1 MKKINVFSIIL
12 CTILLLVFAMIFVGC
27 DFFNAGVNNS
37 NSDGGKPNNSGGTP
51 DCTHTSTRWIT
62 DEEATCTTTGSKHKE
77 CSICGKTL
85 DTESISAK
93 GHDYDETIVSPTE
106 EQQGY
111 TLHQCS
117 RCGNNYKDNFVDPP
131 VVEYTEAEYK
141 QMFETN
147 ILAAIQNDYNED
159 MPLEQLEID
168 DLELELINYE
178 TGDVYFTCEKAGKR
192 LMYIAN
198 HEEIAEWATY
208 EALYENCPTDGFEF
222 SSAYTV
228 QEDDL
233 AEEIVE
239 FALTLTTIQTYAQD
253 NNIDL
258 SHYTIIN
265 ATEFAS
271 RGLEYGAV
279 SEIILFTDGKVVEFW
294 LCCRGTGYHSTQE
307 GFLKEIKEQYEDYGE
322 TDTFSPKILNIN
334 STEHYEIPVVTE

>member
-27 DFFNAGVNNS
+27 DSFNAGVNNS
-37 NSDGGKPNNSGGTP
+37 NSDGGKPNNSGGTR

-62 DEEATCTTTGSKHKE
+62 DEEATCTTDGSKHKV
-77 CSICGKTL
+77 CSSCGKTL
-85 DTESISAK
+85 DTESISSL
-93 GHDYDETIVSPTE
+93 GHDYNETIIPPTE

-131 VVEYTEAEYK
+131 TVEYTEAEYK
-141 QMFETN
+141 EMFETN
-147 ILAAIQNDYNED
+147 ILAAIQNDYNEGKTNPKT
-159 MPLEQLEID
+159 MIENLR
-168 DLELELINYE
+168 LELINYE
-178 TGDVYFTCEKAGKR
+178 TGDVYFTCEGNNQK
-192 LMYIAN
+192 LMFIAT
-198 HEEIAEWATY
+198 HEEITEWATY
-208 EALYENCPTDGFEF
+208 EGLYNNIPTEFEF
-222 SSAYTV
+222 STWHTV